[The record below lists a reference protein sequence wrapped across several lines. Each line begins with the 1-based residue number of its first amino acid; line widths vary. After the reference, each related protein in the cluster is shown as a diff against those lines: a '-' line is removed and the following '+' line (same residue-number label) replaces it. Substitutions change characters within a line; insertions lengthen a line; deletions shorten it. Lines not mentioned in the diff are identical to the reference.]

1 MVLFATARAAPPAT
15 PAVSA
20 LLTDHMSVSVDAIV
34 SAAEMQALHQAGVQ
48 LVRYPLAW
56 WDVQPQ
62 DTGPGQYNWSIPDA
76 ALQALATANMDVLV
90 VLGGNPRWAAS
101 KTDGPVNRVP
111 VSRYYDFVT
120 QAATRYSQS
129 PYTVRAW
136 EIYNEEDSTQTG
148 WGTNAA
154 GYAAL
159 LHQDYMIIKA
169 IAPQTDVV
177 MGGLAYDWFQDQCQ
191 PNGTCGPFV
200 RNFLPNFLAAGGG
213 GWTDAVNFHH
223 YPRTFWSSLGAV
235 VQSLRT
241 TMQAANVQKPLL
253 WTETSAPSSPQY
265 QGSLEEQSAYVA
277 QAYASGLGLGLNAI
291 TWFPLQDFTSTTF
304 RFFTTDGL
312 MNLDNSYK
320 PSFLAYQVAA
330 GYLESALFLRP
341 LTAQELVGTTVG
353 EGYVFLESD
362 GNGVTVAWT
371 RQGTGSES
379 LLATRVRAVK
389 NKYGQAVAYTVS
401 NGQAIIPLSTDP
413 VYAELQLVSPTPTA
427 TNGPSATAT
436 ATPPPRGTAPSTPN
450 GTATPTPLT
459 PQPPF
464 ETATAPAPA
473 TATASAT
480 PSPCLAGFS
489 DVQPSDY
496 FYAPVHYL
504 VCRGII
510 SGYADGTFRPANQTS
525 RAQIVKIVVLGF
537 SRPVTT
543 PPAGGYTF
551 ADVPPSHPFFDYIET
566 AAGAGIVSGYTCGLP
581 GEPCDSEQRPYFHP
595 YANVTRGQLA
605 KIDTLAAGWVEIN
618 PPVASFEDVTP
629 ASAFY
634 TYVETAYCYRVISG
648 YTCGG
653 AGEPC
658 DERQRPYF
666 RPQNSATRGQLAKI
680 VTNTFFAN
688 NCAAPPATAAP
699 LTAPTT
705 VRKPLPGGQP

>member
-1 MVLFATARAAPPAT
+1 MRNTLHAGILSGALLLSTMLFATARGAQPAT

-34 SAAEMQALHQAGVQ
+34 SAAEIQGLHQAGVQ
-48 LVRYPLAW
+48 LVRYPLSW
-56 WDVQPQ
+56 YDVQPQ
-62 DTGPGQYNWSIPDA
+62 DTGPGQYNWRIPDT
-76 ALQALATANMDVLV
+76 ALQALAAANLDVLL

-101 KTDGPVNRVP
+101 KTDGPITRVP

-120 QAATRYSQS
+120 QAATRYGRS

-148 WGTNAA
+148 WGTDAA

-159 LHQDYMIIKA
+159 LHQDYTIIKA

-191 PNGTCGPFV
+191 GPWQPGGFRGTEPNLTCGPFV

-213 GWTDAVNFHH
+213 TFTDAVNFHH
-223 YPRTFWSSLGAV
+223 YPRSFWSSLGAV

-241 TMQAANVQKPLL
+241 TMQVANVQKPLL
-253 WTETSAPSSPQY
+253 WTETSSPSSAEF
-265 QGSLEEQSAYVA
+265 QGSLEEQAGYVA

-304 RFFTTDGL
+304 RYFATDGL

-320 PSFLAYQVAA
+320 PSFLAYQVAS
-330 GYLESALFLRP
+330 GYLATALLLRP
-341 LTAQELVGTTVG
+341 LTPSEFAGTTVG
-353 EGYVFLESD
+353 EGYVFLEND

-371 RQGTGSES
+371 HQGTGSES
-379 LLATRVRAVK
+379 LAAAHVRAVK

-413 VYAELQLVSPTPTA
+413 VYAELQLVSTP
-427 TNGPSATAT
+427 ATAT
-436 ATPPPRGTAPSTPN
+436 ATAQPPNATAS
-450 GTATPTPLT
+450 PTPLT
-459 PQPPF
+459 PQPPNATATLPP
-464 ETATAPAPA
+464 TATAP
-473 TATASAT
+473 AT
-480 PSPCLAGFS
+480 PSPCLTGFS

-510 SGYADGTFRPANQTS
+510 SGYADGTFRPANLTS
-525 RAQIVKIVVLGF
+525 RAQMVKIVVRGF
-537 SRPVTT
+537 SKPLTT

-551 ADVPPSHPFFDYIET
+551 TDVPPSHPFFAYIET
-566 AAGAGIVSGYTCGLP
+566 AAANGIVSGYTCGEP
-581 GEPCDSEQRPYFHP
+581 GEPCDTAQRPYFHP
-595 YANVTRGQLA
+595 YANITRGQLA
-605 KIDTLAAGWVEIN
+605 KIDALAADWPVIN
-618 PPVASFEDVTP
+618 PPFASFQDVTP

-634 TYVETAYCYRVISG
+634 AYVETAYCYAVISG

-658 DERQRPYF
+658 DDRQRPYF
-666 RPQNSATRGQLAKI
+666 RPQYSATRGQLAKI
-680 VTNTFFAN
+680 VTNTFFAS
-688 NCAAPPATAAP
+688 NCAAPSP
-699 LTAPTT
+699 
-705 VRKPLPGGQP
+705 

>member
-1 MVLFATARAAPPAT
+1 MSNIPRAGILSGALLLATVLFAPARAAQPAT
-15 PAVSA
+15 PAVSP
-20 LLTDHMSVSVDAIV
+20 LLTDPMSISVDARV
-34 SAAEMQALHQAGVQ
+34 SAAEVQALHQAGVQ

-76 ALQALATANMDVLV
+76 GLQALAAANVDVLL

-111 VSRYYDFVT
+111 VARYYDFVT
-120 QAATRYSQS
+120 QAATRYGRS

-159 LHQDYMIIKA
+159 LHQDYLIIKA

-213 GWTDAVNFHH
+213 AWTDAVNFHH
-223 YPRTFWSSLGAV
+223 YPRTFWPSLGAV
-235 VQSLRT
+235 VQALQT
-241 TMQAANVQKPLL
+241 TLQAAHVQKPLL
-253 WTETSAPSSPQY
+253 WTETSSPSSPEY
-265 QGSLEEQSAYVA
+265 QGSLEAQSAYVV
-277 QAYASGLGLGLNAI
+277 QAYASGLGQGLNAI

-304 RFFTTDGL
+304 RYFTTDGL

-330 GYLESALFLRP
+330 GYLGRALFLRP

-353 EGYVFLESD
+353 EGYLFLETD

-379 LLATRVRAVK
+379 LLAAHVRAVK
-389 NKYGQAVAYTVS
+389 NKYGRAVAYTVS

-413 VYAELQLVSPTPTA
+413 VYAELQLVSPSATA
-427 TNGPSATAT
+427 TNGPPATAT
-436 ATPPPRGTAPSTPN
+436 AQ

-459 PQPPF
+459 PQPPSD
-464 ETATAPAPA
+464 TATATPSPP
-473 TATASAT
+473 ATASAT
-480 PSPCLAGFS
+480 PSPCLSGFS

-496 FYAPVHYL
+496 FYTPVRYL
-504 VCRGII
+504 VCRGAI
-510 SGYADGTFRPANQTS
+510 SGYADGTFRPANPTS
-525 RAQIVKIVVLGF
+525 RAQMVKIVVLGF
-537 SRPVTT
+537 SKPVTT

-551 ADVPPSHPFFDYIET
+551 ADVPPSHPFFAFIET
-566 AAGAGIVSGYTCGLP
+566 AAATGIVSGYTCGGP
-581 GEPCDSEQRPYFHP
+581 GEPC
-595 YANVTRGQLA
+595 
-605 KIDTLAAGWVEIN
+605 
-618 PPVASFEDVTP
+618 
-629 ASAFY
+629 
-634 TYVETAYCYRVISG
+634 
-648 YTCGG
+648 
-653 AGEPC
+653 
-658 DERQRPYF
+658 
-666 RPQNSATRGQLAKI
+666 
-680 VTNTFFAN
+680 
-688 NCAAPPATAAP
+688 
-699 LTAPTT
+699 
-705 VRKPLPGGQP
+705 

>member
-1 MVLFATARAAPPAT
+1 MSNIPRAGILSGALLLATVLFAPARAAQPAT
-15 PAVSA
+15 PAVSP
-20 LLTDHMSVSVDAIV
+20 LLTDPMSISVDARV
-34 SAAEMQALHQAGVQ
+34 SAAEVQALHQAGVQ

-76 ALQALATANMDVLV
+76 GLQALAAANVDVLL

-111 VSRYYDFVT
+111 VARYYDFVT
-120 QAATRYSQS
+120 QAATRYGRS

-136 EIYNEEDSTQTG
+136 EIYNEEDSTLTG

-159 LHQDYMIIKA
+159 LHQDYLIIKA

-177 MGGLAYDWFQDQCQ
+177 MGGLAYDWFQDQC
-191 PNGTCGPFV
+191 PPDGTCGPFV
-200 RNFLPNFLAAGGG
+200 RNFLPQFLAAGGG
-213 GWTDAVNFHH
+213 NWTDAVNFHH
-223 YPRTFWSSLGAV
+223 YPRTFWPSLGAV
-235 VQSLRT
+235 VQALQT
-241 TMQAANVQKPLL
+241 TLQAAHVQKPLL
-253 WTETSAPSSPQY
+253 WTETSSPSSPEY
-265 QGSLEEQSAYVA
+265 QGSLEAQSAYVV
-277 QAYASGLGLGLNAI
+277 QAYASGLGQGLNAI

-304 RFFTTDGL
+304 RYFTTDGL

-330 GYLESALFLRP
+330 GYLGRALFLRP

-353 EGYVFLESD
+353 EGYLFLERD

-371 RQGTGSES
+371 RQGIGSES
-379 LLATRVRAVK
+379 LLAAHVRAVK

-413 VYAELQLVSPTPTA
+413 VYAELQLVSPTATA
-427 TNGPSATAT
+427 TNGPPATAT
-436 ATPPPRGTAPSTPN
+436 AQ

-459 PQPPF
+459 PQPPSD
-464 ETATAPAPA
+464 TATATPPPP
-473 TATASAT
+473 ATASAT
-480 PSPCLAGFS
+480 PAPCLAGFS

-496 FYAPVHYL
+496 FYTPVHYL
-504 VCRGII
+504 VCRGAI
-510 SGYADGTFRPANQTS
+510 SGYADGTFRPANPTS
-525 RAQIVKIVVLGF
+525 RAQMVKIVVLGF
-537 SRPVTT
+537 SKPVTT

-551 ADVPPSHPFFDYIET
+551 ADVPPSHPFFAYIET
-566 AAGAGIVSGYTCGLP
+566 AAATGIVSGYTCGGP
-581 GEPCDSEQRPYFHP
+581 GEPCDPAQRPYFHP

-605 KIDTLAAGWVEIN
+605 KIDALAAGWALIS
-618 PPVASFEDVTP
+618 PPAATFADVAP

-634 TYVETAYCYRVISG
+634 SYVETVYCYGVISG

-658 DERQRPYF
+658 DTGQHPYF

-688 NCAAPPATAAP
+688 NCAAPPAAP
-699 LTAPTT
+699 AP
-705 VRKPLPGGQP
+705 